1 MTRRTAAVLAV
12 LMMGLSTPIQPVLAQ
27 TASVQ
32 SDAQTAAAEKRP
44 AGQEKPAAAQ
54 GDHSV
59 PGGEP
64 AASDSSE
71 SSESEEETSPDAE
84 SSSSKSAGASGE
96 FPNVKSAETES
107 PSPAAAPPQKS
118 EERPK
123 EAPGAESKGAAAP
136 AASASSAAKAADE
149 AFSSSK
155 SNEGKRDAVPQAQ
168 VQAGGTAGDVR
179 KAPSIPPSG
188 RKLSPLGQE
197 IAKIIE
203 GTPLAEARLGIE
215 VLSLETGKV
224 IYAQNANELL
234 NPASN
239 AKLFTSA
246 AALSLLGPG
255 FRFETEFLF
264 DGDPRRPAPT
274 PKPGEK
280 KAPKQNLYVRGG
292 GDPSI
297 TSETLWRIASDLY
310 GRGLRKITG
319 DIILDENYF
328 DQEMVGAGFDQE
340 TSDRAYMAPPGAL
353 SLNWNS
359 IGVHIAPAFKT
370 GQKAFVAADPESD
383 FITLENKTYTRG
395 RRAVRRLNV
404 TSAPSEDKKK
414 QVVTVTGRIPVGS
427 ADAYIWRKVDD
438 PGLYFGHTLKRF
450 LQMRGIQ
457 VKGEVRKGPVPT
469 GGVTTLVLH
478 RSQTLDAVLKFV
490 NKNSSNMVAE
500 HLVKTMGARI
510 FGPPGS
516 WRSGLYA
523 IERFLD
529 VEAGLKPG
537 TYILK
542 NGSGLNDV
550 NRFSAHQVN
559 QILLAMWRRFPLSPE
574 YMSSLGIA
582 AEDGTLQFRM
592 TGTPAAGRLRA
603 KTGTLENV
611 SALSGYVQTV
621 GGERWAFSI
630 IANDFPG
637 RAGKVVPLLDAIA
650 AAIADQGDPHSKKA
664 AAASISPSLTPLNR
678 LAQFMTSAN
687 AVALERDA
695 GNLPR
700 LFALLPGER
709 DPAKRALIADAI
721 LQTAPDNGD
730 AARTFLRHFDLSED
744 CFGRL
749 VKMARNESVPT
760 PLIQSLAGLAADG
773 NQEAL
778 SLLLGL
784 TVREGSD
791 KILQKELTDALVE
804 VAFEAPEA
812 VFRTLLKSDADKA
825 ARAIPLLAQGIRD
838 AEANARKPEPE
849 DPTDA
854 AASQGTQSPK
864 KPPRTSPA
872 MPEEPPPPHPFPECV
887 QKHLKGQA
895 SKRIPSDMAEALR
908 AAFPAQP

>member
-1 MTRRTAAVLAV
+1 MSRRTAAVLAV
-12 LMMGLSTPIQPVLAQ
+12 LLGLNAPALPALAQ
-27 TASVQ
+27 TASAP
-32 SDAQTAAAEKRP
+32 SGPPSA
-44 AGQEKPAAAQ
+44 PAA
-54 GDHSV
+54 
-59 PGGEP
+59 P
-64 AASDSSE
+64 APSPSDSG
-71 SSESEEETSPDAE
+71 SSA
-84 SSSSKSAGASGE
+84 
-96 FPNVKSAETES
+96 
-107 PSPAAAPPQKS
+107 Q
-118 EERPK
+118 
-123 EAPGAESKGAAAP
+123 AAP
-136 AASASSAAKAADE
+136 AADKADAPQTKAPSSAPSAAKAADE
-149 AFSSSK
+149 AFASSPAASAAAKGSK
-155 SNEGKRDAVPQAQ
+155 SQSGSA
-168 VQAGGTAGDVR
+168 AGEVR
-179 KAPSIPPSG
+179 RSAPPPSG

-203 GTPLAEARLGIE
+203 GSPLAEARLGIE

-264 DGDPRRPAPT
+264 DGDPRRPAPA

-297 TSETLWRIASDLY
+297 TSETLWRIACDLY
-310 GRGLRKITG
+310 GRGLRKVTG
-319 DIILDENYF
+319 DIVLDESYF
-328 DQEMVGAGFDQE
+328 DQDMVGAGFDQE
-340 TSDRAYMAPPGAL
+340 ISDRAYMAPPNAL

-359 IGVHIAPAFKT
+359 IGVHIAPALQA
-370 GQKAFVAADPESD
+370 GHKAIAAADPESD
-383 FITLENKTYTRG
+383 FITLENKAYTRG
-395 RRAVRRLNV
+395 RRSVRRLSV
-404 TSAPSEDKKK
+404 TSAPSDDKRR

-457 VKGEVRKGPVPT
+457 VKGEVRKGPVPAS
-469 GGVTTLVLH
+469 GATTLVLH

-490 NKNSSNMVAE
+490 NKNSSNVVAE
-500 HLVKTMGARI
+500 HLVKTLGARI

-559 QILLAMWRRFPLSPE
+559 QMLLAMWRRFPLSPE
-574 YMSSLGIA
+574 YMSSLSIA
-582 AEDGTLQFRM
+582 SEDGTLQFRM
-592 TGTPAAGRLRA
+592 AGTTAAGRLRA
-603 KTGTLENV
+603 KTGTLENA
-611 SALSGYVQTV
+611 SSLSGYVQTE

-650 AAIADQGDPHSKKA
+650 AAIAGQGDPRSKKA
-664 AAASISPSLTPLNR
+664 AAASISPSLTPLDR
-678 LAQFMTSAN
+678 LAQFMTSIGAS
-687 AVALERDA
+687 VLERGPDT
-695 GNLPR
+695 LTR
-700 LFALLPGER
+700 LFALLPDER

-721 LQTAPDNGD
+721 LQTAPDSGE
-730 AARTFLRHFDLSED
+730 AARTFLRHFDLGED

-749 VKMARNESVPT
+749 VKLARSESVPT

-773 NQEAL
+773 NGEAL
-778 SLLLGL
+778 SLLTSLA
-784 TVREGSD
+784 VREDSD
-791 KILQKELTDALVE
+791 KVLQKELTDALVE

-812 VFRTLLKSDADKA
+812 MFRTLVKADAQQA
-825 ARAIPLLAQGIRD
+825 AKVIPQLAKGIRA
-838 AEANARKPEPE
+838 AEASARKPEPE
-849 DPTDA
+849 DPGEA
-854 AASQGTQSPK
+854 AARQDPQNGKSAAKQA
-864 KPPRTSPA
+864 PA
-872 MPEEPPPPHPFPECV
+872 PSTALPEEPPQPHPFPACV
-887 QKHLKGQA
+887 QKHLAGPGAKQMPA
-895 SKRIPSDMAEALR
+895 ETAEAFK
-908 AAFPAQP
+908 AAFVP